1 MIASDR
7 LLRLVGLSGLSKRGA
22 VRGACRPFFI
32 GYWLCV
38 MDYGLCVMRYPLR
51 ARTPT
56 TITYHFLFAAWRW
69 AVGVGGIFDELW
81 HCVEVGAT
89 QVRSTRRSVCPTAT

>member
-1 MIASDR
+1 MIASVR
-7 LLRLVGLSGLSKRGA
+7 SLRLVGLSGLSKRGA

-51 ARTPT
+51 ARTT
-56 TITYHFLFAAWRW
+56 TTHHLPFPLRRW
-69 AVGVGGIFDELW
+69 AVGG
-81 HCVEVGAT
+81 
-89 QVRSTRRSVCPTAT
+89 